1 MKYIDVEGKSKK
13 EVLQKIRKTY
23 GEEAFIWNESER
35 KAKGVVAKLT
45 NKKEFVY
52 RIAVPEKKTG
62 SRSESLRQLSE
73 MLRLKSE
80 GAELSGQTME
90 KKNPSD
96 VSRLTKTIYPTQSA
110 SQDPYI
116 VREIIPRPEEK
127 LAYPDYKSLPV
138 RESFP
143 PDKIETKDHTGR
155 ENIQVLEKD
164 IKAILDYLK
173 ENKEPVVKED
183 TDFQEISTVL
193 REQMFT
199 ESWILECMEEM
210 KRRIP
215 RNEWKNRKVQEKN
228 LAEFLSLRIK
238 VAPSLHSKIIITL
251 IGPTGSGKTT
261 TIAKLAKKIKF
272 DNGMSVMLVTMDNYR
287 IAATEQL
294 KVYGNI
300 MEIPVKMVKNK
311 GELETLINESRYDR
325 IVIDTP
331 GFSPAN
337 EDLMTRLLEIT
348 RDHSG
353 SMDKHLV
360 IPANMKKDDIVKNIE
375 RFSVFHTDKIIIS
388 KIDETST
395 IGYILEVAEE
405 WNYPISFVT
414 NGQRVPEDIME
425 AQKSALSEMIVSKI
439 KWER

>member
-45 NKKEFVY
+45 NRKEFVY
-52 RIAVPEKKTG
+52 RIAVPEKKIG

-80 GAELSGQTME
+80 GAELSGQAIQ
-90 KKNPSD
+90 KKNSSD
-96 VSRLTKTIYPTQSA
+96 MPRLTKTIYPAQSA
-110 SQDPYI
+110 SQDTSI
-116 VREIIPRPEEK
+116 IREILPRPEEK
-127 LAYPDYKSLPV
+127 SVYPDYKSLPV
-138 RESFP
+138 REGLP
-143 PDKIETKDHTGR
+143 PEKIEAKDHTGR

-173 ENKEPVVKED
+173 ENKESAVKED
-183 TDFQEISTVL
+183 TDFQEIFAVL

-199 ESWILECMEEM
+199 ESWILECMEEI

-215 RNEWKNRKVQEKN
+215 RNEWKNRKVQERN

-238 VAPSLHSKIIITL
+238 VAPSLHSKKIITL

-261 TIAKLAKKIKF
+261 TIAKLAKKLKF
-272 DNGMSVMLVTMDNYR
+272 DNGMSVLLVTMDNYR